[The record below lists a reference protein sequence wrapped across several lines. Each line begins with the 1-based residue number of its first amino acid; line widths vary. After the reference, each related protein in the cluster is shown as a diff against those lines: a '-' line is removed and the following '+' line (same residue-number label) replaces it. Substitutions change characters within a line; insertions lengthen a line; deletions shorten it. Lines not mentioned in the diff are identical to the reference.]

1 MDAFIIQIKDASF
14 SFNGHTV
21 LRDVNLMLKEGE
33 FLAVIGPNGG
43 GKTTLLKLILGLL
56 EADHGDIMVFGKPP
70 RKVTHRMGYVPQ
82 EVHFNKSFPI
92 SAMDVVLMGRLR
104 SGIGWSRHTQN
115 DRIAAQRVLEQ
126 MEMWEYRNRSVGEL
140 SGGQRQRIFIAR
152 ALVAEPEIL
161 LLDEP
166 TATVDAKG
174 QADFYEL
181 LKNLNKKMTI
191 VLVSHDLMILSS
203 HVKSVACVNRFVH
216 YHDDAKI
223 TDEMVEMCNCPVDLI
238 AHGLPQDILRK
249 H

>member
-1 MDAFIIQIKDASF
+1 MSTYILKINDVSF

-43 GKTTLLKLILGLL
+43 GKTTLLKLLLGLL
-56 EADHGDIMVFGKPP
+56 EADRGDIMVFGKPP

-104 SGIGWSRHTQN
+104 SGIAWSRHSQG
-115 DRIAAQRVLEQ
+115 DRIAAERVLKQ
-126 MEMWEYRNRSVGEL
+126 MEMWEYRNYSIGEL

-152 ALVAEPEIL
+152 ALVTEPEIL

-166 TATVDAKG
+166 TTSIDTKG
-174 QADFYEL
+174 QEDFYNL
-181 LKNLNKKMTI
+181 LKYLNEKITI

-203 HVKSVACVNRFVH
+203 HVKSVACVNQLVH
-216 YHDDAKI
+216 YHDDATI
-223 TDEMVEMCNCPVDLI
+223 TNEMVDMCNCPVELI
-238 AHGLPQDILRK
+238 ARGLPHGVLGK